1 MKIIDL
7 GTEYDDLEIPKDNTP
22 TPYGDIRIQYGA
34 KTTASFIVASSD
46 IDSLHIRMSKLEE
59 KIDILISLLGKSEEV
74 RTVEELKK

>member
-34 KTTASFIVASSD
+34 KTTASFIVAPD